1 MGYGRGG
8 TYSYKAFVVSRNLDY
23 LTIKLDIIMYGLGIF
38 IVVVVVLAIVAIIR
52 PAVLIDK
59 KKARERKE
67 ILDAQISKLPNKEGF
82 ITVIG
87 QKYRYAFVVDK
98 VNRKIYHLT
107 TNLTK
112 EVPFDHI
119 ISFEIL
125 EDNTVLFSKSVSVDK
140 AILGGVLAGG
150 AGMVVG
156 GLSGDTKQEKNVSKV
171 TVKIRIRDYSMPS
184 LMIECFN
191 SIELLGNKEIWSTHK
206 VYREE
211 LQNAQKIADYLSVII
226 DNVYKK
232 EKTSPSK
239 IAQHKPSKKSSVADE
254 LAKLASL
261 KEQGIL
267 TEDEFKV
274 QKEKLLNK

>member
-1 MGYGRGG
+1 M
-8 TYSYKAFVVSRNLDY
+8 D
-23 LTIKLDIIMYGLGIF
+23 GLGIF

-52 PAVLIDK
+52 PADLIDK

-98 VNRKIYHLT
+98 VNRKIYYLT
-107 TNLTK
+107 TELTK
-112 EVPFDHI
+112 EVLFDHI
-119 ISFEIL
+119 ISFEIV
-125 EDNTVLFSKSVSVDK
+125 EDNTVLFSKSVSVGG

-171 TVKIRIRDYSMPS
+171 TIKIKIRDYSMPS

-191 SIELLGNKEIWSTHK
+191 SPELLGNKEIWSTHK

-226 DNVYKK
+226 DDVCKK
-232 EKTSPSK
+232 EKISPSK
-239 IAQHKPSKKSSVADE
+239 VAQQKPSRKPSVADE

-267 TEDEFKV
+267 TEDEFKI